1 LLLFAAALVAATCGF
16 VVAGQAQTPF
26 YVPTEQEL
34 AGPPGSIIRT
44 EPMAGAPDNAAAYR
58 VLYRSVGLHD
68 EPIAVSGVI
77 VIPTGPEPPGGRQ
90 IVAWAHPTTG
100 IVPRCA
106 PSRALFAFQQ
116 IQGLRPMIDCG
127 YVVAATD
134 YPGLGTAGPHPYLVG
149 TSEARAVLDSVRAAR
164 TFPGGGGNFIV
175 WGHSQGGQAA
185 LFTGLL
191 ANSYAPDLNLLGV
204 AAAAPATELTRLMT
218 ADLGTNGG
226 RNLTAMTLWS
236 WERVFGA
243 PMQRVLDPSAIP
255 VVNRLAEECIESAFD
270 IMVRRQTAK
279 PLEDRFLSVA
289 NPVDLEPWRSLA
301 ASNTVGV
308 LPRGMPVFLAQGG
321 DDQLV
326 QPEITNDYMRR
337 LCQAGSPVRFLVL
350 PGVNHGFI
358 GRDSA
363 GAAVEW
369 MAERFAHAAPPS
381 NCP

>member
-1 LLLFAAALVAATCGF
+1 
-16 VVAGQAQTPF
+16 
-26 YVPTEQEL
+26 
-34 AGPPGSIIRT
+34 
-44 EPMAGAPDNAAAYR
+44 
-58 VLYRSVGLHD
+58 
-68 EPIAVSGVI
+68 
-77 VIPTGPEPPGGRQ
+77 
-90 IVAWAHPTTG
+90 
-100 IVPRCA
+100 
-106 PSRALFAFQQ
+106 
-116 IQGLRPMIDCG
+116 
-127 YVVAATD
+127 
-134 YPGLGTAGPHPYLVG
+134 
-149 TSEARAVLDSVRAAR
+149 
-164 TFPGGGGNFIV
+164 
-175 WGHSQGGQAA
+175 
-185 LFTGLL
+185 
-191 ANSYAPDLNLLGV
+191 
-204 AAAAPATELTRLMT
+204 MT

-301 ASNTVGV
+301 ASNTAGV

>member
-44 EPMAGAPDNAAAYR
+44 ESMAGAPDNAAAYR

-77 VIPTGPEPPGGRQ
+77 VIPTGPEPPGGRP

-116 IQGLRPMIDCG
+116 IQGLRPMVDRG

-164 TFPGGGGNFIV
+164 TLPGGSSNLSSGGIRK
-175 WGHSQGGQAA
+175 A
-185 LFTGLL
+185 
-191 ANSYAPDLNLLGV
+191 
-204 AAAAPATELTRLMT
+204 
-218 ADLGTNGG
+218 
-226 RNLTAMTLWS
+226 
-236 WERVFGA
+236 
-243 PMQRVLDPSAIP
+243 
-255 VVNRLAEECIESAFD
+255 
-270 IMVRRQTAK
+270 AK
-279 PLEDRFLSVA
+279 PRCSPGCSRIA
-289 NPVDLEPWRSLA
+289 TRRISICSASPPPRRRPNSLA
-301 ASNTVGV
+301 
-308 LPRGMPVFLAQGG
+308 
-321 DDQLV
+321 
-326 QPEITNDYMRR
+326 
-337 LCQAGSPVRFLVL
+337 
-350 PGVNHGFI
+350 
-358 GRDSA
+358 
-363 GAAVEW
+363 
-369 MAERFAHAAPPS
+369 
-381 NCP
+381 